1 MTPRLIG
8 ITGIAGAGKDTL
20 ADGIRNE
27 FGGVIYS
34 WAFPLKQALNA
45 MFGWTMEMWSDRIWK
60 ETQISWLGKSPR
72 QLAQT
77 MGTEWAREQ
86 VHPELWVMLGL
97 QRYSE
102 HTKSCNTPFII
113 ADTRF
118 DNEARAIHRNG
129 GIVIKIIRED
139 AAPIFAHKSEK
150 GVSPALIDYTITN
163 SGTIRQLHN
172 IAFPVLENWNNDQ

>member
-1 MTPRLIG
+1 MIPRLIG
-8 ITGIAGAGKDTL
+8 VTGIAGSGKDTL
-20 ADGIRNE
+20 ANAVVQRS
-27 FGGVIYS
+27 GGVKYS
-34 WAFPLKQALNA
+34 WALPLKQALNA
-45 MFGWTMEMWSDRIWK
+45 MFGWTMEMWDDRIWK
-60 ETQISWLGKSPR
+60 ETEISWLGKSPR

-77 MGTEWAREQ
+77 MGTEWARET

-102 HTKSCNTPFII
+102 HTKTSTAPFVI

-129 GIVIKIIRED
+129 GIIVKVLRDD

-150 GVSPALIDYTITN
+150 GVSPDLIDYTVGNHGSID
-163 SGTIRQLHN
+163 
-172 IAFPVLENWNNDQ
+172 AFVDTSLSLLEHWG